1 MTKRIVVAGLM
12 TLIAS
17 IAPPASAVSETYVI
31 DPTHTY
37 PSFEFSHMGVSIW
50 RGKFDKTSGTIVIDR
65 AAHTGSVD
73 IQVDPA
79 SINFGLDE
87 MDEKARSEDFFNVA
101 QYPTAHYKGTIKF
114 VGDVPST
121 IDGEITLLGVT
132 KPLTLTINS
141 TKCTPNPMTQ
151 KEFCGAD
158 AQGEVNWSQF
168 GMKWSKFGEGDAGR
182 TLLRIQ
188 VEGSKPD

>member
-1 MTKRIVVAGLM
+1 MASRIVVAGLM
-12 TLIAS
+12 ALIATG
-17 IAPPASAVSETYVI
+17 APPALAVSETYVI

-65 AAHTGSVD
+65 TAHTGSVD
-73 IQVDPA
+73 IHVDPA
-79 SINFGLDE
+79 SINFGLDA

-101 QYPTAHYKGTIKF
+101 RYPTATYKGTIKF
-114 VGDVPST
+114 AGDVPAA

-168 GMKWSKFGEGDAGR
+168 GMKWSKFGEGDAGK

>member
-1 MTKRIVVAGLM
+1 MTRRIVVAGLM
-12 TLIAS
+12 ALLAS
-17 IAPPASAVSETYVI
+17 VAPPARAVSETYVI

-65 AAHTGSVD
+65 AARTGSVD
-73 IQVDPA
+73 IHVDPA

-101 QYPTAHYKGTIKF
+101 KYPDARYKGVIKF
-114 VGDVPST
+114 VGDVPAA

-132 KPLTLTINS
+132 KPLRLAINS
-141 TKCTPNPMTQ
+141 TKCTPDPMTQ

-168 GMKWSKFGEGDAGR
+168 GMKWSTFGEGDAGK

>member
-1 MTKRIVVAGLM
+1 MTRRIVVAGLM
-12 TLIAS
+12 ALLAS
-17 IAPPASAVSETYVI
+17 VAPPARAVSETYVI

-65 AAHTGSVD
+65 AARTGSVD
-73 IQVDPA
+73 IHVDPA

-87 MDEKARSEDFFNVA
+87 MVEKARSEDFFNVA
-101 QYPTAHYKGTIKF
+101 KYPDARYKGVIKF
-114 VGDVPST
+114 VGDVPAA

-132 KPLTLTINS
+132 KPLRLAINS
-141 TKCTPNPMTQ
+141 TKCTPDPMTQ

-168 GMKWSKFGEGDAGR
+168 GMKWSTFGEGDAGK